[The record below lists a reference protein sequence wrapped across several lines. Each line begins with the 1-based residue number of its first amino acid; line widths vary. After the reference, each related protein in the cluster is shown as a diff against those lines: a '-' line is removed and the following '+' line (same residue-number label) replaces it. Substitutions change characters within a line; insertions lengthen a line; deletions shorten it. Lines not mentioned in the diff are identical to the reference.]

1 MKLPNQSIFISMLG
15 HEMHLLVRDRSLLIV
30 LAILVALLGNSLFN
44 GHAISQQRQ
53 TTHTELATHQNKVHV
68 QNKLQ
73 LEQILQGKITPEPF
87 SNPADPANMGSGGAA
102 TYAIMPPKA
111 LSILAIGQSD
121 LLPDHYKISYR
132 NKTTFMY
139 DTEIE
144 NPWNLLSGRMD
155 VGFVITFLL
164 PLLIFSVGFNLLAG
178 EKEQGTLRLLLS
190 NPIQLQQLIVAKLLA
205 RAVPILGVAT
215 IFPLIVV
222 IAIQPIA
229 LSWADT
235 VDLVYWT
242 LLVLIYGIFWFALI
256 ALFNALNMRS
266 AQIALALI
274 LAWTVLCLVIPV
286 AIQLLVGLTHPA
298 PSRAALSTQSRV
310 ITIEG
315 LNKYQE
321 LLSTD
326 YRYTGDLGVLI
337 PENGKLEV
345 PARLRAHYLMARDVD
360 QQIEELLANF
370 DSQVAKQQTLANWL
384 GILSPAILS
393 HQGIADLAGTGVQRN
408 LYFKNQINSYHNE
421 WRSFFEPKVLNNL
434 AMQVSDFEKLPRF
447 VWQEIP
453 AGQDQQQ
460 MLNKLLLLLLPTVI
474 CSGLAYRRLNSY
486 PIV

>member
-1 MKLPNQSIFISMLG
+1 MLA
-15 HEMHLLVRDRSLLIV
+15 HELRLLMRDHSLLIV
-30 LAILVALLGNSLFN
+30 LSVLMALLGYSLFN
-44 GHAISQQRQ
+44 GHSINQQRQ
-53 TTHTELATHQNKVHV
+53 TTHTELATHQNKVQI

-73 LEQILQGKITPEPF
+73 LQQILQGEIKPEPF

-102 TYAIMPPKA
+102 TYAIMPPKP

-164 PLLIFSVGFNLLAG
+164 PLLVFSVSFNLLAI

-190 NPIQLQQLIVAKLLA
+190 NPIHLNQLIAAKLLA
-205 RAVPILGVAT
+205 RAIPILGVAA
-215 IFPLIVV
+215 IFPMIVV
-222 IAIQPIA
+222 IANQPTT
-229 LSWADT
+229 LSWAVA
-235 VDLVYWT
+235 VDLVCWSMI
-242 LLVLIYGIFWFALI
+242 VLAYGAFWFALI

-266 AQIALALI
+266 AQIALALV
-274 LAWTVLCLVIPV
+274 LSWTVLCLVIPV
-286 AIQLLVGLTHPA
+286 TIQLFIGFTHPA
-298 PSRAALSTQSRV
+298 PSRATLSTQSRV

-326 YRYTGDLGVLI
+326 YRYTGDPGVLI
-337 PENGKLEV
+337 PENGKLEI
-345 PARLRAHYLMARDVD
+345 PARLRAHYLMAKDVD
-360 QQIEELLANF
+360 HQIEALLASF
-370 DSQVAKQQTLANWL
+370 DTQVAKQQALANLL
-384 GILSPAILS
+384 GMLSPAILA
-393 HQGIADLAGTGVQRN
+393 HQGISDLAGTGVQRN
-408 LYFKNQINSYHNE
+408 LHFKSLINVYHSE

-447 VWQEIP
+447 IWREIP
-453 AGQDQQQ
+453 AGQHQQQ
-460 MLNKLLLLLLPTVI
+460 MLIKLLLLLAPTTILSAFVW
-474 CSGLAYRRLNSY
+474 RRLQSY
-486 PIV
+486 SVV